1 MSVAAT
7 ICVCLAIV
15 SALLFVYPYLIYPLV
30 LRAIPPHRRSA
41 CEVTRQRSPSAALL
55 FCAYN
60 EEASLPRKIEN
71 LRMLRQELPDLEIL
85 AYSDG
90 STDGTDAL
98 LQNASDVLRPV
109 IGPGRAGKVRGM
121 QALVGETNAE
131 VLVFTDANV
140 IVKSGSLPRMLEY
153 FEDPEIGCVAAKLV
167 YSDSSAGTS
176 TTARIGGAYW
186 RLEEHIKGLE
196 SRSGSMMGADGSFF
210 ARRSDGYPRIPA
222 DLVDDMAASM
232 AVLFDGQRCI
242 SAPDVY
248 GFENSV
254 SDRREEFR
262 RKRRIACGSYSTYR
276 YFRKDIASMSRMDRF
291 KFYSHKWLRWW
302 GALFLLAAVILLFAA
317 AVLSGHGT
325 QMLAGIGLVSV
336 LLIVGGFF
344 SFPVLSG
351 FYDILLAILA
361 TGIGLLES
369 LGGRRYAT
377 WDPAKTR

>member
-15 SALLFVYPYLIYPLV
+15 SALLFVYRYLIYPLV

-60 EEASLPRKIEN
+60 EEASLPGKSRISVCSGRSCLIWKYSLIRTEARTERRAAPEC
-71 LRMLRQELPDLEIL
+71 LRRP
-85 AYSDG
+85 A
-90 STDGTDAL
+90 
-98 LQNASDVLRPV
+98 PV
-109 IGPGRAGKVRGM
+109 IGLGWAGKVRGM

-242 SAPDVY
+242 SVLDVY

-344 SFPVLSG
+344 SLQYFQVSTIFSWQYSRPASG
-351 FYDILLAILA
+351 FSNPSEAVA
-361 TGIGLLES
+361 TLPG
-369 LGGRRYAT
+369 
-377 WDPAKTR
+377 TRLKHAR